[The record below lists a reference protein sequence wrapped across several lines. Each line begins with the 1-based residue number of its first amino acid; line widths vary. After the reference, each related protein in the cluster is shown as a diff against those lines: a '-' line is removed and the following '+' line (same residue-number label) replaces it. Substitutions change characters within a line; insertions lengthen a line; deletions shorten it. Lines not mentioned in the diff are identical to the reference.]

1 MLSVIFKARKFVK
14 GFLRGF
20 CWKFQ
25 GFLPPFDHPRHLKI
39 GSNPPGCLGCSKNRP
54 SAPPCRKQGLIPRRT
69 IS

>member
-20 CWKFQ
+20 
-25 GFLPPFDHPRHLKI
+25 LPQFDPPRHLKI
-39 GSNPPGCLGCSKNRP
+39 ESSPPPPPGCLGCPKNRP
-54 SAPPCRKQGLIPRRT
+54 SVPPCRKQGLIPQRT